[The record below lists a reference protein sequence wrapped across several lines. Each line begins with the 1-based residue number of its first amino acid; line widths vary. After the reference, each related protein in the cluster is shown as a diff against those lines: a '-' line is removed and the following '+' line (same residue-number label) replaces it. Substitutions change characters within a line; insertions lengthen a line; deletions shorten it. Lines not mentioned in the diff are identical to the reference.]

1 MLATPYPSARNVT
14 PFLMTATAAPG
25 IRRVRQDNLATA
37 HNKIG
42 DALRA
47 QSTLPDALESYHAA
61 LAVRERL
68 ANAKPEPAES
78 QSKVAAALNNIGD
91 VLKEQGKVKEALETY
106 RASLAKVDPIAKG
119 SPDSAARQQ
128 DLAFALGNICVTTG
142 QHGQFDV
149 GLADC
154 ERALVVARTR
164 LAPDRTDYK
173 KLLIDFETLL
183 PNYRIETARAYNAR
197 VGCPRGGGAGQ
208 NPGGRRA
215 LTLTCAEK
223 SHRRDEPRPCAH
235 VSRTRAR
242 GPCALPCAQGQAAP
256 RQRPAFHSH
265 IGRAAFTCSAT
276 PMRPGF
282 ISMVSWTRSR

>member
-1 MLATPYPSARNVT
+1 
-14 PFLMTATAAPG
+14 
-25 IRRVRQDNLATA
+25 
-37 HNKIG
+37 
-42 DALRA
+42 
-47 QSTLPDALESYHAA
+47 

-68 ANAKPEPAES
+68 ANAKPQPAES

-106 RASLAKVDPIAKG
+106 RDSLAKVDPIAKG

-128 DLAFALGNICVTTG
+128 DLAFALGNICVT
-142 QHGQFDV
+142 HGQFDV

-154 ERALVVARTR
+154 ERALVVARMTR

-215 LTLTCAEK
+215 LTL
-223 SHRRDEPRPCAH
+223 
-235 VSRTRAR
+235 
-242 GPCALPCAQGQAAP
+242 LAP
-256 RQRPAFHSH
+256 RNLTAETNRVHALMYL
-265 IGRAAFTCSAT
+265 GRAQEARALYLAHKDKLLPDSGRPFIPTSAGRLS
-276 PMRPGF
+276 PVLPHLCDLAL
-282 ISMVSWTRSR
+282 SLW